1 MSILGTEVNKILIK
15 IKKGDE
21 KSRNV
26 LFQKTYNHLRII
38 AHPYVRNKDDIDDV
52 LLEAYLRMYQY
63 VSSFNP
69 KKDGYNWMCKI
80 VQNVARDF
88 DRDFFQSV
96 SLEDIEEKVQV
107 IETEDQIVLR
117 DEVERWLKPYS
128 ERDRKMMY
136 FRIWENRTIEEI
148 AEALGMKKSNVHKRI
163 SKIIDEIFEK
173 EKNRVEK

>member
-88 DRDFFQSV
+88 DRDFFQRV

-117 DEVERWLKPYS
+117 DEVERWLKPYP

-163 SKIIDEIFEK
+163 SKILDEILQK